1 METVALHGLRVLDL
15 SRILAGPTAA
25 QMFGD
30 FGADVIKV
38 ERPGSGDDARR
49 MGGAALRGP
58 GGETTDFS
66 PMHVCANRNKR
77 SVCVDIAKPEGA
89 DLVRRLAARAD
100 VLIENFKV
108 GDLARHGLDYP
119 SLSVLNPRLIYC
131 SVTGFGQTGPRASQ
145 AGFDS
150 VFQAMS
156 GLMSTTGAADDTPQG
171 GPMRVGVPITD
182 FVGGLYAFGAILVA
196 LHHRD
201 RHSGRGQQVD
211 LALLDAAIAATS
223 IAMAHH
229 LASGARAQR
238 CGNEQATVVPAQAL
252 RCADGAITVSAP
264 TDSLF
269 ARLCASLGE
278 PSMASD
284 ERFATH
290 EARVHHRPALTA
302 RLSAL
307 VSSLPRATVLSALG
321 AAGVPSAPVYEF
333 DEVLADPQVAHR
345 GVVATATH
353 PVLGTMRLATNP
365 VRLSE
370 SPACAPRAPP
380 MLGEHTDEVLRTEL
394 GLTSDA
400 IARLRR
406 TAVI

>member
-25 QMFGD
+25 QMLGD

-38 ERPGSGDDARR
+38 ERPGGGDDARR
-49 MGGAALRGP
+49 MGGAPLRGP
-58 GGETTDFS
+58 GGESTDFS

-77 SVCVDIAKPEGA
+77 SVCVDMAKPEGA

-108 GDLARHGLDYP
+108 GDLARHGLDYAT
-119 SLSVLNPRLIYC
+119 LSVLNPRLVYC
-131 SVTGFGQTGPRASQ
+131 SVTGFGQTGPRAAQ

-156 GLMSTTGAADDTPQG
+156 GLMSTTGPADDVPGG

-211 LALLDAAIAATS
+211 LALLDTAIAATS

-252 RCADGAITVSAP
+252 RCADGAITISAP

-269 ARLCASLGE
+269 ARLCTSLGE
-278 PSMASD
+278 PSLASD

-290 EARVHHRPALTA
+290 EARVRHRPALTA

-307 VSSLPRATVLSALG
+307 VATLPRGTVLSALG

-353 PVLGTMRLATNP
+353 PVLGEMRLATNP

-370 SPACAPRAPP
+370 SPASPPRAPP
-380 MLGEHTDEVLRTEL
+380 MLGEHTVEVLRTEL
-394 GLTSDA
+394 GLTDDA
-400 IARLRR
+400 IERLRR
-406 TAVI
+406 AAVI